1 MTTSTPPRLIGS
13 RCAALVFL
21 ASLALVAVSLLPSL
35 VSAASYRPGERLLFA
50 DEFDELDNE
59 VWEHEITLGGGG
71 NWEFQ
76 YYTNN
81 RSNSFVRDGVLF
93 LKPTLTSELI
103 GDETLM
109 GGTELNLW
117 GSTPADQCT
126 GNAFY
131 GCQRSAG
138 GGGNVLN
145 PIQSARIRT
154 AQSFSFKYGR
164 VEIRA
169 KLPKGDWI
177 WPAMWMLPRWNA
189 YGAWPASGEIDIM
202 ESRGNGPSYAGG
214 GYDAYGSTLHW
225 GTDYSTNRWDL
236 THAEYKSP
244 SGNLHDTWHTFGLK
258 WDETGMYTYLD
269 NDANRVISVSFPSQ
283 SFWERGGFTQS
294 RRKNPWADRP
304 KSAPFDQKFFLVMNV
319 AVGGTASYFPE
330 GVGGKP
336 WSNGSPHA
344 VNEFWNA
351 RGQWL
356 PTWQGDET
364 AMQIDWVHIYA

>member
-1 MTTSTPPRLIGS
+1 MTTAYHR
-13 RCAALVFL
+13 L
-21 ASLALVAVSLLPSL
+21 ASSGSALLLPCVLLALFAVSLLPSL
-35 VSAASYRPGERLLFA
+35 VTAASYRPGERLLFA

-59 VWEHEITLGGGG
+59 VWEHELTLGGGG

-103 GDETLM
+103 GDESLM

-145 PIQSARIRT
+145 PIQSARLRT

-202 ESRGNGPSYAGG
+202 ESRGNAPSYAGG

-225 GTDYSTNRWDL
+225 GPDYSRNKWDL
-236 THAEYKSP
+236 THSEYKTT
-244 SGNLHDTWHTFGLK
+244 SGNLHDEWHTFGFK

-269 NDANRVISVSFPSQ
+269 NDANKVMSVSFGGQ
-283 SFWERGGFTQS
+283 SFWQRGGFSAS
-294 RRKNPWADRP
+294 RLKNPWQSRP
-304 KSAPFDQKFFLVMNV
+304 NAAPFDQKFFLIMNV
-319 AVGGTASYFPE
+319 AVGGTASYFPD

-336 WSNGSPHA
+336 WSNASPHA

-351 RGQWL
+351 RSQWL